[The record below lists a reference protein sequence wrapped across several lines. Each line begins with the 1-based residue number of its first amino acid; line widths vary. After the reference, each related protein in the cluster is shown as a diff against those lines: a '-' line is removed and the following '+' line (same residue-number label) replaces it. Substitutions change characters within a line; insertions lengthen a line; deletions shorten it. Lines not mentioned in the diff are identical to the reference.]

1 MAGASRAGG
10 APGDRSGARAGVAL
24 WLGLAELARGRDED
38 ALAELDPRESENGEM
53 RDALAALWLAQP
65 IGRGDPAPAPVI
77 DGSAPPWNPRSWS
90 AQAFLLE
97 AIAHDA
103 LRRPAA
109 AGRALEQLGGP
120 QVTARDHQVR
130 LTGNDITNDGAYIRR
145 PGAGVRCR
153 GPRSA
158 LPVQQAARAGDGR
171 SRVRPNRSIASDSGR
186 TASPAGCFRTARAE
200 GGALGR
206 QHARPRLR
214 GERRDP
220 LRRRDAGRVPRP
232 RGEAAPLIQDTIE
245 QASAAGQEP
254 R

>member
-24 WLGLAELARGRDED
+24 WLGLVELARGRDED

-53 RDALAALWLAQP
+53 RAALAALWLAQP

-158 LPVQQAARAGDGR
+158 LPYSRRRGPAMDAAGC
-171 SRVRPNRSIASDSGR
+171 GR
-186 TASPAGCFRTARAE
+186 TARSPPIAAGPRRPLGVSGRLGQKAVPWAANTLGPASAVSAATRSGAGMPAAFR
-200 GGALGR
+200 GR
-206 QHARPRLR
+206 EARPRR
-214 GERRDP
+214 
-220 LRRRDAGRVPRP
+220 
-232 RGEAAPLIQDTIE
+232 
-245 QASAAGQEP
+245 
-254 R
+254 